1 MKKLFFLSLFLST
14 LFLFNAT
21 NLKAIDN
28 IQIQNTKKREICI
41 GLAHDSQKQEEFQE
55 AIKYANNILAKYDIF
70 LKLGELQEIKLDY
83 DFKISD
89 LVFGIK
95 YSFDIPQDIYFAWT
109 SKNYKDFAI
118 YSLSKYRVALLDN
131 DIKKD
136 DLHKIIAQEVLRM
149 VAGESSERFIYEDKY
164 FKNIDDSKIKNN
176 IATSFKDPAYN
187 LTQNYDKPRIVHVN
201 VGLDGT
207 NLEDAKKYMD
217 ELSKIYHEKF
227 NITFKANYY
236 GYKLPISWDKSKI
249 IGNFMRSANKESDI
263 YIILSNNHEF
273 FTRHIGEASPSLGY
287 VFVEDRKEDTL
298 QILFHEVNHLFGAE
312 HVYKPGVIMTPYRED
327 SGPEISKKN
336 KEIILENKFKSWKYF

>member
-164 FKNIDDSKIKNN
+164 FKNID
-176 IATSFKDPAYN
+176 
-187 LTQNYDKPRIVHVN
+187 
-201 VGLDGT
+201 
-207 NLEDAKKYMD
+207 
-217 ELSKIYHEKF
+217 
-227 NITFKANYY
+227 
-236 GYKLPISWDKSKI
+236 KSKI

>member
-176 IATSFKDPAYN
+176 IATSFK
-187 LTQNYDKPRIVHVN
+187 
-201 VGLDGT
+201 
-207 NLEDAKKYMD
+207 
-217 ELSKIYHEKF
+217 
-227 NITFKANYY
+227 ANYY